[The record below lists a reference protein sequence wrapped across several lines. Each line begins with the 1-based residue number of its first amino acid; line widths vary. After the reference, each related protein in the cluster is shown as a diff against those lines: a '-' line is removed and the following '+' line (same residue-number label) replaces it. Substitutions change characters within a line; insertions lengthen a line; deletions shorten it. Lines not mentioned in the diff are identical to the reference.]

1 MARSTR
7 PTKNDTRLTTA
18 SPHSGEVSS
27 EPLEGEF
34 IPGSSANPAPA
45 KAKKP
50 PATPKEPTKAKTA
63 LTDAQCRNAKPQD
76 KPYKLTDAATKGLY
90 LWITPGGVKTWR
102 RRVYMD
108 GKETIAT
115 LGTYP
120 ATNLTAARE
129 AAKETKAKAAEGITP
144 VQAKEAEVLAKR
156 ALVKDTFEDVAMQ
169 FMNHRR
175 PHVEP
180 ETVADMETRFRGYL
194 FPKIGDIPIAD
205 IEAPAMLQHLLGIA
219 SESAFM
225 ARKQRADASRVFRYG
240 MVTGVCKADPAAA
253 VTDMLPSPKTEHRA
267 RLPLEAMGAFYKRM
281 NASNMGASTKA
292 AFRLLI
298 LTATRPSETAGA
310 RWEEVDFE
318 RATWTIPAERT
329 KKRRAHVVPLSNQ
342 ALDVLEAQ
350 YSLSG
355 NLEHVFPNIRQPG
368 KSIWAESLLAAL
380 RRMDYEASEV
390 TSHGFR
396 GTFSTAMHEAGWRTE
411 LIEAQLAH
419 LDTDSTRRSY
429 NAAQYLSERREL
441 MQAWGDMLE
450 TLEHG
455 EARKVVPFKRNAA

>member
-1 MARSTR
+1 MAKSTTA
-7 PTKNDTRLTTA
+7 TKKDTRL
-18 SPHSGEVSS
+18 SRSNPDPGKVSCEQIES
-27 EPLEGEF
+27 EF
-34 IPGSSANPAPA
+34 IPGSRASSSAANAKNHPARA
-45 KAKKP
+45 
-50 PATPKEPTKAKTA
+50 KEPTRLNA
-63 LTDAQCRNAKPQD
+63 LSDAQCRNAKPHE
-76 KPYKLTDAATKGLY
+76 KPYKLTDPATRGLY
-90 LWITPGGVKTWR
+90 LWVAPNGSKTWR
-102 RRVYMD
+102 RRVYIG

-120 ATNLTAARE
+120 AMNLTAAR
-129 AAKETKAKAAEGITP
+129 ASANVTKEKAAEGITP
-144 VQAKEAEVLAKR
+144 VQAKQAEAMAKR
-156 ALVKDTFEDVAMQ
+156 AALKDTFEAVAFQ

-194 FPKIGDIPIAD
+194 FPKIGGVPIAD
-205 IEAPAMLQHLLGIA
+205 IEAPAMLQHLLDIA
-219 SESAFM
+219 RDSAFM

-267 RLPLEAMGAFYKRM
+267 RLPLEAMGQFYKRM

-318 RATWTIPAERT
+318 RATWIIPAERT

-355 NLEHVFPNIRQPG
+355 NLEHVFPNIRKPG
-368 KSIWAESLLAAL
+368 KPIWTESLIAAL
-380 RRMDYEASEV
+380 RRMEYEAHEV

-429 NAAQYLSERREL
+429 NAAQYLKERRGL
-441 MQAWGDMLE
+441 LQAWGDMLE
-450 TLEHG
+450 ALEQ
-455 EARKVVPFKRNAA
+455 EAYGGAR